1 MATNTMMTHKYI
13 PRIQQREENLFVEE
27 YYSGTDTKV
36 YLNDGNEPAEIA
48 YISFSVNEQLKP
60 IYGYASRT
68 FDDMAVGSRIVT
80 GIFKMPIKNPSE
92 QDTYETV
99 VEGKEPEKTTLEEIE
114 EINKKE
120 EEIKDKTEWVEN
132 STPAPETPETEP
144 EVEQEETYEEKIATK
159 TMEVV
164 GAPNGT
170 FVLYK
175 LNAGD
180 KYYIEESVG
189 DYYKI
194 FTIDSITGRRDYGWL
209 DNSLLKESKGK
220 TVTETADVVGAPN
233 GTFVLYTLE
242 PGDIITIEDENPVKN
257 YYHISIT
264 SSTGVKNHGWLE
276 ASKITEVK

>member
-120 EEIKDKTEWVEN
+120 EEIKDKTEWIEN
-132 STPAPETPETEP
+132 SSPSTETETPETG
-144 EVEQEETYEEKIATK
+144 QGETYEERTATK

-164 GAPNGT
+164 GAPNGN

-175 LNAGD
+175 LNVGD
-180 KYYIEESVG
+180 KYYIEEFAS
-189 DYYKI
+189 DYHKI
-194 FTIDSITGRRDYGWL
+194 FIIDSITGRKNYGWL
-209 DNSLLKESKGK
+209 DANLLKEPKQK
-220 TVTETADVVGAPN
+220 TVTEAVGAVGSPTN
-233 GTFVLYTLE
+233 PTFVLFTVQ
-242 PGDIITIEDENPVKN
+242 PGDIINIEDKNPVGN

-276 ASKITEVK
+276 ASKIIEVQ